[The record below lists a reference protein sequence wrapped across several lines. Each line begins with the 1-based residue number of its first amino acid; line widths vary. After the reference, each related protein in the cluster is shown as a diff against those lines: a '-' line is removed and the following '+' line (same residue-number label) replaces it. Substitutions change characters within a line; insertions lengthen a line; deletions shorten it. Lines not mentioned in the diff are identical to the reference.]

1 MGSGEEGD
9 GQADG
14 GGRLALWEV
23 TNAGKAGHLERAA
36 ELCRYLGEAVL
47 GGHAVRVALPLALA
61 AGLLRDREGC
71 GAAGGVGAWVRA
83 MAVEASNREASVAVE
98 SIRCLS
104 GVAWR
109 DGAAPPG
116 RQRGRSQGQRTGRM
130 RHKP

>member
-83 MAVEASNREASVAVE
+83 MAVEASNREASVAV
-98 SIRCLS
+98 
-104 GVAWR
+104 
-109 DGAAPPG
+109 
-116 RQRGRSQGQRTGRM
+116 
-130 RHKP
+130 